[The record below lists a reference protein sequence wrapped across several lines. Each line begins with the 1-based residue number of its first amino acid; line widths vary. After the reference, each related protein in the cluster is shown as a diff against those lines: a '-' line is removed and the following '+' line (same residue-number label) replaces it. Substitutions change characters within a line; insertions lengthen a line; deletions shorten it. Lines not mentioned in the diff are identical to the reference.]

1 LTADKNS
8 LYRHCAPSGRSEAA
22 AEGLGAV
29 RREVEKGLA
38 VGVGASAWSS
48 GAGAGA
54 GGTGAGV
61 GASAASAG
69 EAARARSAAPVGR
82 GLARGSRG
90 GRREEGLGF
99 GSEAVMRRWEDDT
112 DGGAMAD
119 E

>member
-1 LTADKNS
+1 LTADRNS

-22 AEGLGAV
+22 EGLGAV
-29 RREVEKGLA
+29 RRELEKGLA

-54 GGTGAGV
+54 GA
-61 GASAASAG
+61 GASAANAG
-69 EAARARSAAPVGR
+69 EAVRARSAAAAGR

-90 GRREEGLGF
+90 GRREEGFGF
-99 GSEAVMRRWEDDT
+99 GSEAVMRRWEADT